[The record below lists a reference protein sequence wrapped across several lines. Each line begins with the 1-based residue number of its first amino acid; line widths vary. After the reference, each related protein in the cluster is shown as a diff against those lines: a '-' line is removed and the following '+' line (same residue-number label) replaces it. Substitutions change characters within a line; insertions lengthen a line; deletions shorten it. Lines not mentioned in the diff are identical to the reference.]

1 MWPVIRGLLIVVQAL
16 VWLLLLRFV
25 LRTLGAVL
33 SRGGRARPKPRAQV
47 RAPEE
52 LVLDRVCH
60 TYVPRSRAVAARVA
74 GREEW
79 FCSSACR
86 ERALGGMA
94 QAS

>member
-1 MWPVIRGLLIVVQAL
+1 MIRGLLIVVQAL

-33 SRGGRARPKPRAQV
+33 SRGGRDRPKPRAQV

-60 TYVPRSRAVAARVA
+60 TYVPRSRALVARVS
-74 GREEW
+74 GREEA
-79 FCSSACR
+79 FCSAACR
-86 ERALGGMA
+86 DQALAAVTRA
-94 QAS
+94 S